1 VPQPP
6 DSTRWTII
14 RGAAA
19 GNESDRAEFARR
31 YASVIRSYLGARWKS
46 GPLLADLD
54 DAAQEVFVQ
63 CFRAEGPL
71 ERVEP
76 ERPGGFRGYLYGIVR
91 NIARGFER
99 SRRKEPSGP
108 AVDIDAIEAR
118 DEPLSRVFDR
128 AWAAALLRR
137 AAERQAQD
145 ARGDDRAKRRVELL
159 QLRFGQDL
167 PIRDI
172 AKRWN
177 VDPAPLHE
185 EYRRARRD
193 FLAALRIIVADEN
206 PGTREQVEAECERLL
221 DYLG

>member
-1 VPQPP
+1 MPKPP

-19 GNESDRAEFARR
+19 GNPSDRAEFARR
-31 YASVIRSYLGARWKS
+31 YASIIRSYLGARWKG
-46 GPLLADLD
+46 GPLTAEID

-71 ERVEP
+71 ERAEP

-91 NIARGFER
+91 NVARGFER
-99 SRRKEPSGP
+99 RRRKQAP
-108 AVDIDAIEAR
+108 AVELDAIEAR

-137 AAERQAQD
+137 AAQRQAQD
-145 ARGDDRAKRRVELL
+145 ARGDERAQRRVELL

-172 AKRWN
+172 AKRWG
-177 VDPAPLHE
+177 VDAAPLHE
-185 EYRRARRD
+185 EYRRARREY
-193 FLAALRIIVADEN
+193 LAALRVIVADEN
-206 PGTREQVEAECERLL
+206 PGTPAQVEAECERLL